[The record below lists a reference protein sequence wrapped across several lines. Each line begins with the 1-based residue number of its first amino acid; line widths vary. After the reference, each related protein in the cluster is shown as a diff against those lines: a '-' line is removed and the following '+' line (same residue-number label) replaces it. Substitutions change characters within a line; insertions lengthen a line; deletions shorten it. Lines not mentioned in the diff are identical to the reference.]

1 MSDRRSVPARAL
13 PPGKIPAHLLAG
25 VLDGFPPL
33 PPEVLLGPAIGEDG
47 AAIAV
52 PAGVLVVAT
61 DPITLTGADLG
72 RLSVMVNANDIAVM
86 GVRPRWL
93 LATVL
98 LPPGTTDLAVEEL
111 FAAIR
116 AALEEVGATLV
127 GGHTEITAAVTQPV
141 VVGEMLGI
149 AEHGQFLTTAGA
161 RPGDVIAQVGPVP
174 IEGPAVLVAEASARL
189 GALDPQT
196 IRAAGYGIVDPGI
209 SVVEAALAAAA
220 LGATALRPARRGL
233 AGGLHEIVSAARV
246 GVRVDLHRILWFPPG
261 VAVCHA
267 LGADPMATLASGA
280 LVATFGA
287 RQAASAIDALA
298 DGGHAVSIIGT
309 VETGSGVRDRS
320 GRAIPCPERD
330 EVARVLLSW

>member
-1 MSDRRSVPARAL
+1 MPARAV
-13 PPGKIPAHLLAG
+13 PPGKIPAHLLAD

-47 AAIAV
+47 CAIAV

-61 DPITLTGADLG
+61 DPITLTSADLG
-72 RLSVMVNANDIAVM
+72 RLSVIVNANDIAVM
-86 GVRPRWL
+86 GVRPRWF

-141 VVGEMLGI
+141 VVGEMLGM
-149 AEHGQFLTTAGA
+149 AAHGQFLTTGGA
-161 RPGDVIAQVGPVP
+161 RPGDVVAQVGPVP

-196 IRAAGYGIVDPGI
+196 MRAAAHGLVDPGI
-209 SVVEAALAAAA
+209 SVVDAALAAAE
-220 LGATALRPARRGL
+220 LGATALHDPTEGGL
-233 AGGLHEIVSAARV
+233 AGGLHELASAARV

-280 LVATFGA
+280 LVATFDA
-287 RQAASAIDALA
+287 RQAAGAIDALA
-298 DGGHAVSIIGT
+298 DRGHAVSIIGT

-330 EVARVLLSW
+330 EVARVLSSW